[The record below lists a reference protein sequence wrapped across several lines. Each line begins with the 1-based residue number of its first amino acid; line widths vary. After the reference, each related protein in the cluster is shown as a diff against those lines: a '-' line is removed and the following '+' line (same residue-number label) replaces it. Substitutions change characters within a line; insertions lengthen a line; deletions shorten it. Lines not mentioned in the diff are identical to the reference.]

1 MKGSVATGT
10 YTGTGAAINVQIGF
24 VPAYVRI
31 INITDADETYEW
43 FNSMDA
49 GKAIKTAAAVGTQ
62 ATNGVSPYAGTRGG
76 DGAGFTVGTAISVDT
91 KVYAYVA
98 VSAEG

>member
-24 VPAYVRI
+24 VPAYIRI
-31 INITDADETYEW
+31 INITDRDETYEW
-43 FNSMDA
+43 FDTMPA
-49 GKAIKTAAAVGTQ
+49 GTAVKTAAAVETQ
-62 ATNGVSPYAGTRGG
+62 AANGISPYLGTRGG
-76 DGAGFTVGTAISVDT
+76 NGAGFTVGTAISESA
-91 KVYAYVA
+91 KVFAYVA